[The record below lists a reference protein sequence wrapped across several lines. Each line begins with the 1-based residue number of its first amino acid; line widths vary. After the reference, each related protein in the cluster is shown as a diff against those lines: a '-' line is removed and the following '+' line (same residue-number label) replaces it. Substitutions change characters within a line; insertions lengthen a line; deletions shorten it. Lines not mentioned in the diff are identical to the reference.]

1 MQFKIF
7 IKKKK
12 KLFIILR
19 KISIYF
25 YPNQLLNPLSNSN
38 LSTKA
43 TVFFLLINY
52 YIFIFHNK
60 IIQNL
65 DKHESRMPKSLRH
78 SERTIA
84 KETLLLR
91 IQLLWNNNNNN
102 NSRIQV
108 WISLPNAS
116 DDRLEGIGPA
126 GSLVTATKMWA

>member
-7 IKKKK
+7 LKKNYSSFLEKYQ
-12 KLFIILR
+12 FIFIQ
-19 KISIYF
+19 INFWTHYETQT
-25 YPNQLLNPLSNSN
+25 YQLKQPF
-38 LSTKA
+38 
-43 TVFFLLINY
+43 FFLLINY

-91 IQLLWNNNNNN
+91 IQLLWNNNNN
-102 NSRIQV
+102 SRIQV

>member
-7 IKKKK
+7 IKKKLKNKKKNKK

-19 KISIYF
+19 KISTYF

-38 LSTKA
+38 LSTKV

-91 IQLLWNNNNNN
+91 IQLVNYYEIIII
-102 NSRIQV
+102 IQEFKFEFHCQMPQMID
-108 WISLPNAS
+108 WK
-116 DDRLEGIGPA
+116 E
-126 GSLVTATKMWA
+126 

>member
-1 MQFKIF
+1 MEFKILKKIYSSF
-7 IKKKK
+7 SKKISTYFYQTRTYQLKPFTFKLLFCFNTYPISCSLKYLLKKKK

-65 DKHESRMPKSLRH
+65 DKHTSL
-78 SERTIA
+78 A
-84 KETLLLR
+84 CP
-91 IQLLWNNNNNN
+91 
-102 NSRIQV
+102 
-108 WISLPNAS
+108 SL
-116 DDRLEGIGPA
+116 
-126 GSLVTATKMWA
+126 

>member
-7 IKKKK
+7 IKKKLKNKNKNKK

-19 KISIYF
+19 KISTYF

-38 LSTKA
+38 LSTKV
-43 TVFFLLINY
+43 TVFFLLIKY
-52 YIFIFHNK
+52 YILIFHNK

-91 IQLLWNNNNNN
+91 IQLVNYYEIIII
-102 NSRIQV
+102 IQELKFEFHCQMPQMID
-108 WISLPNAS
+108 WK
-116 DDRLEGIGPA
+116 E
-126 GSLVTATKMWA
+126 

>member
-19 KISIYF
+19 KISTYF

-102 NSRIQV
+102 SRIQV

>member
-91 IQLLWNNNNNN
+91 IQLLWNNNNN
-102 NSRIQV
+102 SRIQV